1 MSKPSKSTKTD
12 TSSASLKD
20 LMARLNEIVGWFGG
34 EDIDLEQATAKYD
47 EGMALVEQ
55 IKERLAQTES
65 RINQIMLQYDS
76 QNKYSGKD

>member
-55 IKERLAQTES
+55 IKERLAQTEN
-65 RINQIMLQYDS
+65 RINQITLQYDS
-76 QNKYSGKD
+76 QNKH

>member
-1 MSKPSKSTKTD
+1 MSKPSKSTKAD

-47 EGMALVEQ
+47 EGMALVGQ
-55 IKERLAQTES
+55 IKERLAQTEN

-76 QNKYSGKD
+76 QDKH

>member
-1 MSKPSKSTKTD
+1 MSKPGKSTKTD

-55 IKERLAQTES
+55 IKERLAQTEN

-76 QNKYSGKD
+76 QNKH

>member
-1 MSKPSKSTKTD
+1 MSKSSKSTKAD
-12 TSSASLKD
+12 TSLASLKD

-76 QNKYSGKD
+76 QNKH

>member
-1 MSKPSKSTKTD
+1 MSKPSKSTKID

-20 LMARLNEIVGWFGG
+20 LMARLNEIVGWFGS

-65 RINQIMLQYDS
+65 RINQITLQYDN
-76 QNKYSGKD
+76 QNKH

>member
-1 MSKPSKSTKTD
+1 MSKPSKSTKAD

-34 EDIDLEQATAKYD
+34 EDIDLEQATVKYD

-76 QNKYSGKD
+76 QNKH

>member
-1 MSKPSKSTKTD
+1 MSKPSKSTKAD

-20 LMARLNEIVGWFGG
+20 LMARLNEIVGWFGS

-55 IKERLAQTES
+55 IKERLAQTDS

-76 QNKYSGKD
+76 QNKH

>member
-1 MSKPSKSTKTD
+1 MSKPSKSTKAD
-12 TSSASLKD
+12 TSSAGLKD
-20 LMARLNEIVGWFGG
+20 LMARLNEIVGWFGS

-76 QNKYSGKD
+76 QNKH

>member
-34 EDIDLEQATAKYD
+34 EDIDLERATAKYY

-55 IKERLAQTES
+55 IKERLTQTES
-65 RINQIMLQYDS
+65 RINQITLQYDS
-76 QNKYSGKD
+76 QNKH

>member
-1 MSKPSKSTKTD
+1 MSKSSKSTKAD

-20 LMARLNEIVGWFGG
+20 QMARLNEIVGWFGN

-76 QNKYSGKD
+76 KISIER

>member
-1 MSKPSKSTKTD
+1 MSKPSKLTKAD
-12 TSSASLKD
+12 ASSASLKD
-20 LMARLNEIVGWFGG
+20 LMARLNEIVGGFGG

-55 IKERLAQTES
+55 IKERLAQAEN

-76 QNKYSGKD
+76 QNKH

>member
-1 MSKPSKSTKTD
+1 MSKPSKSTKVD
-12 TSSASLKD
+12 TSLASLKD

-55 IKERLAQTES
+55 IKERLAQTEN

-76 QNKYSGKD
+76 QNKH

>member
-1 MSKPSKSTKTD
+1 MSKPSKSTKAD

-34 EDIDLEQATAKYD
+34 EDIDLEQATVKYD

-55 IKERLAQTES
+55 IKERLAQTEN

-76 QNKYSGKD
+76 QNKH

>member
-47 EGMALVEQ
+47 EGMMLVEQ
-55 IKERLAQTES
+55 IKERLAQTEN
-65 RINQIMLQYDS
+65 RINQITLQYDS
-76 QNKYSGKD
+76 QDKH

>member
-20 LMARLNEIVGWFGG
+20 LMARLNEIVGWFSG

-65 RINQIMLQYDS
+65 RINQITRQYDS
-76 QNKYSGKD
+76 QNKH

>member
-12 TSSASLKD
+12 TSLASLRD

-65 RINQIMLQYDS
+65 RINQIMLQYDN
-76 QNKYSGKD
+76 QNKH

>member
-1 MSKPSKSTKTD
+1 MSKPSKSTKAD
-12 TSSASLKD
+12 ASLASLKD

-55 IKERLAQTES
+55 IKERLARTENL
-65 RINQIMLQYDS
+65 INQIMLQYDS
-76 QNKYSGKD
+76 QNKH

>member
-55 IKERLAQTES
+55 IKERLTQTES
-65 RINQIMLQYDS
+65 RINQITLQYDS
-76 QNKYSGKD
+76 QNKH

>member
-1 MSKPSKSTKTD
+1 MSKSSKSTKAD
-12 TSSASLKD
+12 TSLASLKD

-76 QNKYSGKD
+76 QNKY

>member
-1 MSKPSKSTKTD
+1 MSKPSKSTKAD

-20 LMARLNEIVGWFGG
+20 LIARLNEIVGWFGG
-34 EDIDLEQATAKYD
+34 EDIDLEQATTKYD

-55 IKERLAQTES
+55 IKERLAQTEN

-76 QNKYSGKD
+76 QNKH

>member
-20 LMARLNEIVGWFGG
+20 LMAQLNEIVGWFGG

-65 RINQIMLQYDS
+65 RINQITLQYDS
-76 QNKYSGKD
+76 QNKH

>member
-12 TSSASLKD
+12 TSSTSLKD

-34 EDIDLEQATAKYD
+34 EDVDLEQATAKYD

-65 RINQIMLQYDS
+65 RINQITLQYDS
-76 QNKYSGKD
+76 QNRH

>member
-1 MSKPSKSTKTD
+1 MSKPSKSAKTD

-65 RINQIMLQYDS
+65 RINQITLQYDS
-76 QNKYSGKD
+76 QNKH

>member
-55 IKERLAQTES
+55 IKERLTQTDS

-76 QNKYSGKD
+76 QNKH

>member
-1 MSKPSKSTKTD
+1 MSKPSKSTKID

-34 EDIDLEQATAKYD
+34 EDVDLEQATAKYD
-47 EGMALVEQ
+47 EGMALEEQ

-65 RINQIMLQYDS
+65 RINQITLQYDS
-76 QNKYSGKD
+76 QNRH

>member
-1 MSKPSKSTKTD
+1 MSKPSKSTKAD

-55 IKERLAQTES
+55 IKERLTQTES
-65 RINQIMLQYDS
+65 RIHQIMLQYDS
-76 QNKYSGKD
+76 QNKH

>member
-34 EDIDLEQATAKYD
+34 EDVDLEQATAKYD

-55 IKERLAQTES
+55 IKERLTQTES
-65 RINQIMLQYDS
+65 RIHQIMLQYDS
-76 QNKYSGKD
+76 QNKH

>member
-1 MSKPSKSTKTD
+1 MSKPSKSTKVD
-12 TSSASLKD
+12 TSSASLRD

-55 IKERLAQTES
+55 IKERLTQTES
-65 RINQIMLQYDS
+65 RINQITLQYDS
-76 QNKYSGKD
+76 QNKH

>member
-55 IKERLAQTES
+55 IKERLTQAEN

-76 QNKYSGKD
+76 QNKH

>member
-1 MSKPSKSTKTD
+1 MSKPSKSTKAD

-34 EDIDLEQATAKYD
+34 EDIDLEQAPAKYD

-76 QNKYSGKD
+76 QNKH

>member
-55 IKERLAQTES
+55 IKERLTQTES
-65 RINQIMLQYDS
+65 RIHQIMLQYDS
-76 QNKYSGKD
+76 QNKH

>member
-1 MSKPSKSTKTD
+1 MSKPSKPTKTD

-76 QNKYSGKD
+76 QNKH

>member
-1 MSKPSKSTKTD
+1 MPKPSKSIKTD
-12 TSSASLKD
+12 TSSASLRD
-20 LMARLNEIVGWFGG
+20 LMARLNEIIGWFGG
-34 EDIDLEQATAKYD
+34 EDVDLEQATAKYD

-76 QNKYSGKD
+76 QDKH

>member
-55 IKERLAQTES
+55 IKERLAQAES
-65 RINQIMLQYDS
+65 RINQITLQYDS
-76 QNKYSGKD
+76 QNKH

>member
-47 EGMALVEQ
+47 EGMALVER

-65 RINQIMLQYDS
+65 RINQIVLQYDS
-76 QNKYSGKD
+76 QNKH

>member
-20 LMARLNEIVGWFGG
+20 LMARLNEIVGCFGG

-65 RINQIMLQYDS
+65 RINQITLQYDS
-76 QNKYSGKD
+76 QNKH